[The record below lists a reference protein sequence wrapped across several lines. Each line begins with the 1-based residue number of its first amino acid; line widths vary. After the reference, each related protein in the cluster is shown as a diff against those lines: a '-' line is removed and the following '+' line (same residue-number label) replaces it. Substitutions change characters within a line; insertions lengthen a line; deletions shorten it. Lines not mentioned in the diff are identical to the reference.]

1 MIVNDD
7 LSKNPTNLPI
17 YSITA
22 EELKSPLRQSK
33 HHKTTI
39 ISIISLFAYH
49 HLILASNQ
57 GNNMSPSDTIR
68 LDTCINTRPYSTPEL
83 PWTEKGAYVSE
94 SYLNSNTD
102 NYPELDFGR

>member
-1 MIVNDD
+1 MKAHDKTSSEDD
-7 LSKNPTNLPI
+7 IKKGYIST
-17 YSITA
+17 

-83 PWTEKGAYVSE
+83 PWTEKGALCV
-94 SYLNSNTD
+94 
-102 NYPELDFGR
+102 